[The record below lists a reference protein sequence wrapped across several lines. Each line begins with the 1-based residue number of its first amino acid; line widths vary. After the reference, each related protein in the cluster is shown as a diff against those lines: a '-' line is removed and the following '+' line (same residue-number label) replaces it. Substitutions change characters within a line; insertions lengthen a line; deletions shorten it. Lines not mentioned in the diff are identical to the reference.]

1 MANKEFSWIINNK
14 FMARKANRTAH
25 SASLFGLSFHMW
37 HRTRA
42 SHNILAAKCQYAT
55 CTNVLRTQSQTSA
68 MWCRS
73 FCKLTDRAGS
83 CLLCL
88 RRKLIATKL
97 RSWSIAARLTY
108 ANVSLITA
116 SVTMRKKNDV
126 CGDVPASRAV
136 NNLYI
141 VITTTVREWP
151 LNRNIV
157 DNNIILASIQRQR
170 SCSVQTVPTKRI
182 CILQRKTHSHQSDY
196 FMYGC
201 WFFFSLPKSIINY

>member
-1 MANKEFSWIINNK
+1 MLIYDLFILLYICFHRRICTQKHGIAEVIMANKEFSWIINNK

-37 HRTRA
+37 HRTWA

-116 SVTMRKKNDV
+116 SVTMRKKKWCV
-126 CGDVPASRAV
+126 WRCACEPR
-136 NNLYI
+136 
-141 VITTTVREWP
+141 
-151 LNRNIV
+151 
-157 DNNIILASIQRQR
+157 
-170 SCSVQTVPTKRI
+170 
-182 CILQRKTHSHQSDY
+182 RK
-196 FMYGC
+196 
-201 WFFFSLPKSIINY
+201 